1 VADNNIDLTAT
12 FDTSNAIKNVKDF
25 GKAAETSVNGINKSV
40 SGLDDSIK
48 NVSGKK
54 LTIDTSMATSA
65 ISSLKNTLGLAAA
78 GIAGYFSVQALS
90 GFFSTMMSESKDA
103 ETNLNQLNNA
113 LARTGQFTAETSA
126 SMAKFATD
134 LMSVSTID
142 DDVING
148 QLAIAL
154 NFTNSAKKAQELVT
168 AAANLSAAMGTDLG
182 AAVELLGRTLDGTA
196 GRLNET
202 VPALR
207 GLSKEALQA
216 GGAIAL
222 VGEQFAGAAIGQ
234 INTYQ
239 GAMTQLGNVFGN
251 FAAALGN
258 MIVQNPLVTQ
268 AIKEISAALTAMTGN
283 IEQGTSASLS
293 FVNRG
298 LVAVISGIRDLLPSL
313 NMISN
318 VMESIALLFKTLWT
332 SALNLVDGL
341 KILGNSWLWLVGTIT
356 GKKTAFDDMSA
367 AMDRIAKRSDELAT
381 SWANLAKNGFKNID
395 TKGFDEALK
404 RIQDAAN
411 KKPIDISTSIK
422 NGKIPDIKP
431 IKVELDT
438 KDIEVPNVKEE
449 KTKERTWEDDWRDK
463 FGNAM
468 ANMNEWLDNLQKSW
482 EDEPGINWGNIFDIR
497 SMDDLKIELEWLW
510 KSTKAVIS
518 TTIPFIKMN
527 ANFIMQGLLEIS
539 IAVRKNIPAIFESIG
554 GLVAAMGKGAEG
566 ARTVIPDMLASMM
579 KGAGGAVGAI
589 WGPMG
594 SAIGT
599 GIGGIIGEQI
609 KLASGPINET
619 MAQIDA
625 FMTELP
631 LVFKRIT
638 ENLPTIM
645 NAVMG
650 SLPDIILALL
660 KALPSIMRASA
671 SAMKPLFE
679 SIAKDSDSY
688 AQIVVDIVWES
699 ISMIYMAIGYAIQG
713 ALKGFQK
720 EWTEKMVAALNVVS
734 IFVEEVKIWWDK
746 KMNAFKAKLKFI
758 NFENF
763 FKNMGALLGGIL
775 GAWQKFVDD
784 IIKAF
789 NFFSELFKNIGPQIN
804 QSVLSGLAS
813 LNENVNNFF
822 GQFKIGFSS
831 LGTWLKSSFDKLVD
845 FFKNGIPNAL
855 AALVEGLRTAVNS
868 LANLIYEAF
877 KFIADGLIEGFK
889 KVMDKAGMSIT
900 DMDIAGKMKTFGN
913 DIYQGLKN
921 GADQLF
927 AGDWLKNIGDAIV
940 KGFKDLFSVDF
951 YKSLGDSIVQ
961 GFKDIF
967 AKLDPV
973 KAASGDNAQS
983 NILTFATGGLSQIP
997 AIMATGGVV
1006 PPGYPDDSYPSLL
1019 TSNEVVIS
1027 SSTTPNLFSLI
1038 DKLAKNE
1045 SQPNNTSIETNQLLK
1060 QLISLIASQQTQ
1072 IDVKID
1078 RDTLARAIISLNKD
1092 NRRLA

>member
-1 VADNNIDLTAT
+1 MADNNIDLTAT

-25 GKAAETSVNGINKSV
+25 GKAAETSVNGVNKSV

-48 NVSGKK
+48 NVSSKK
-54 LTIDTSMATSA
+54 ITIDTSMASSA
-65 ISSLKNTLGLAAA
+65 ISSLKSTMLSLA
-78 GIAGYFSVQALS
+78 AGYFSYQAVT
-90 GFFSTMMSESKDA
+90 GFFGTMMAESKDA

-142 DDVING
+142 DDVVNG

-154 NFTNSAKKAQELVT
+154 NFTNSATKAQELVT

-182 AAVELLGRTLDGTA
+182 TAVELLGRTLDGTA

-222 VGEQFAGAAIGQ
+222 VGEQFAGAAVGQ

-239 GAMTQLGNVFGN
+239 GAMLQLGNVFGN

-258 MIVQNPLVTQ
+258 MIVQNPMVTQ
-268 AIKEISAALTAMTGN
+268 AIKEISAALTGMTGN
-283 IEQGTSASLS
+283 IEQGTSASIS

-411 KKPIDISTSIK
+411 KKPIDISTNIK

-431 IKVELDT
+431 ITVEVEKK
-438 KDIEVPNVKEE
+438 KDKPFVQEEGPVKFSPEE
-449 KTKERTWEDDWRDK
+449 MRKIAFESMFQSVSD
-463 FGNAM
+463 
-468 ANMNEWLDNLQKSW
+468 WLDSIHRDLAEAPEVRGW
-482 EDEPGINWGNIFDIR
+482 DNIF
-497 SMDDLKIELEWLW
+497 
-510 KSTKAVIS
+510 TGKAFEGIS
-518 TTIPFIKMN
+518 TDFDLFMDSVKAILAKVVPFIKKSSYI
-527 ANFIMQGLLEIS
+527 IMRGLFEIAQ
-539 IAVRKNIPAIFESIG
+539 AVVKNIPAIFDTVG
-554 GLVAAMGKGAEG
+554 GIVAAMGKGAEG
-566 ARTVIPDMLASMM
+566 AKTLVPEFLATTM
-579 KGAGGAVGAI
+579 KGLGTAVGAI
-589 WGPMG
+589 WGPIG
-594 SAIGT
+594 SAVGT
-599 GIGGIIGEQI
+599 GIGGLIGEQI

-619 MAQIDA
+619 MAQIEA
-625 FMTELP
+625 FMTEFP
-631 LVFKRIT
+631 KVIDRIV

-645 NAVMG
+645 NKVAEV
-650 SLPDIILALL
+650 LPTIMIQLF
-660 KALPSIMRASA
+660 KAIPSILRASA
-671 SAMKPLFE
+671 SSMKYLGKELAYNLPAIL
-679 SIAKDSDSY
+679 
-688 AQIVVDIVWES
+688 QVVVDIIWELFAS
-699 ISMIYMAIGYAIQG
+699 LYTVPGYAIQG
-713 ALKGFQK
+713 LAIGLWQLIS
-720 EWTEKMVAALNVVS
+720 EKMLAAVDVASNVFSEITRIWDEKVAW
-734 IFVEEVKIWWDK
+734 IKVKLS
-746 KMNAFKAKLKFI
+746 AFTIDNLIK
-758 NFENF
+758 NVGNF
-763 FKNMGALLGGIL
+763 FAGMGNVFIKFLGDIE
-775 GAWQKFVDD
+775 KFG
-784 IIKAF
+784 K
-789 NFFSELFKNIGPQIN
+789 FFGDLFKNIGPQLN
-804 QSVLSGLAS
+804 QSFNSAIT
-813 LNENVNNFF
+813 E
-822 GQFKIGFSS
+822 
-831 LGTWLKSSFDKLVD
+831 LGTNIGD
-845 FFKNGIPNAL
+845 FFKNFGASIG
-855 AALVEGLRTAVNS
+855 AAIQSKLDLS
-868 LANLIYEAF
+868 
-877 KFIADGLIEGFK
+877 
-889 KVMDKAGMSIT
+889 SS
-900 DMDIAGKMKTFGN
+900 
-913 DIYQGLKN
+913 
-921 GADQLF
+921 
-927 AGDWLKNIGDAIV
+927 GDWLAGVGDKI
-940 KGFKDLFSVDF
+940 KDGFGNLFSIEFYKDLGQSIIDGFKDMFD
-951 YKSLGDSIVQ
+951 
-961 GFKDIF
+961 
-967 AKLDPV
+967 KLDPV
-973 KAASGDNAQS
+973 KAVSGDNAGS
-983 NILTFATGGLSQIP
+983 NILSFATGGLSQIP

-1019 TSNEVVIS
+1019 TSNEVVIP

-1045 SQPNNTSIETNQLLK
+1045 SQPNNSSIETNQLLK